1 MCKQCMKKIN
11 MVELKGNGFII
22 TFDAAQV
29 TKPNNDNEPEI
40 SLDKNNKELIITNL
54 PDDLIADIERVNA
67 QPEPMSLFDVLILAA
82 AIRR

>member
-11 MVELKGNGFII
+11 VVELKGNGFII

-29 TKPNNDNEPEI
+29 TKPNSDHKPEI
-40 SLDKNNKELIITNL
+40 ALDKDNKELIITNL
-54 PDDLIADIERVNA
+54 PDDLIADIEMVNA
-67 QPEPMSLFDVLILAA
+67 QPEPMSIFDALILAA

>member
-1 MCKQCMKKIN
+1 MQTVHEKIN
-11 MVELKGNGFII
+11 VVELKGNGFII

-67 QPEPMSLFDVLILAA
+67 EPEPMTLFDALILAA

>member
-29 TKPNNDNEPEI
+29 TKPNSDHKPEI
-40 SLDKNNKELIITNL
+40 ALDKGNNELIITNL
-54 PDDLIADIERVNA
+54 PDDLMCVFEERG
-67 QPEPMSLFDVLILAA
+67 F
-82 AIRR
+82 